1 MGIIWAE
8 NLILEIQIWQEELS
22 AYIKDQ
28 NRPEYIWLYIFN
40 RIMWPHMTRNTWS
53 TIIWSTLMSVVR
65 LETINVEW
73 NSSLV
78 YVPFLNSILV
88 WTIIKV
94 TLRRGTMPR
103 GPRYNDPSRSRFLSR
118 LFIVCYYKVS
128 RCDFYLSSL
137 YIQEFLKM
145 SSFSSLKYLNPS
157 KH

>member
-94 TLRRGTMPR
+94 TLRRGAPGSAVR
-103 GPRYNDPSRSRFLSR
+103 
-118 LFIVCYYKVS
+118 
-128 RCDFYLSSL
+128 RCDPDSYHVCSSYVITKCPAVIFIYHH
-137 YIQEFLKM
+137 YIFKN
-145 SSFSSLKYLNPS
+145 SLKYLNPS

>member
-103 GPRYNDPSRSRFLSR
+103 GPRYDGAIRILITFVHRMLLQSVPLWF
-118 LFIVCYYKVS
+118 LFIIIIYS
-128 RCDFYLSSL
+128 R
-137 YIQEFLKM
+137 I
-145 SSFSSLKYLNPS
+145 P
-157 KH
+157 